1 MSAKKIRVLVIDD
14 SALMRQLIREI
25 LESDPCIEVIGT
37 AGDPYAAREKILA
50 LKPDVLTLDVEMP
63 KMDGIETIR
72 SLRKI
77 NTKAHILVVSALA
90 DKATAIQALKEGAQG
105 FLYKPFKETELIEAI
120 EEILGGQ

>member
-1 MSAKKIRVLVIDD
+1 MAINLLIADD
-14 SALMRQLIREI
+14 SNIIRSAIGRALSKCNINVVATASNGE
-25 LESDPCIEVIGT
+25 EAIEAFKRT
-37 AGDPYAAREKILA
+37 Q
-50 LKPDVLTLDVEMP
+50 PDLVTMDLTMP